1 VKQWQAIF
9 VVLALALGVPATGF
23 SQDKAKADDKAKQEA
38 KAKQDEKA
46 KQDDKGKSADKGK
59 ADSKGKS
66 DDKGKGA
73 DKGKAADQGKSA
85 EVIDVNSAT
94 AAQLMTLD
102 GIGEARAKAIIAGRP
117 YRGKNDLVDKKIIPQ
132 GVYDKIKDRMI
143 AHQNPAK
150 K

>member
-1 VKQWQAIF
+1 MKQWQAIF

-23 SQDKAKADDKAKQEA
+23 SQDKAKADEKAKQEA
-38 KAKQDEKA
+38 KA

-59 ADSKGKS
+59 SDSKGKG
-66 DDKGKGA
+66 DDKGKSA
-73 DKGKAADQGKSA
+73 DKGKAADKGQSA
-85 EVIDVNSAT
+85 EVIDINSAT

-102 GIGEARAKAIIAGRP
+102 GIGEARAKAIISGRP